1 MKKTALLEI
10 TVYGQN
16 SHHRKTIEYQWG
28 IDERSLKIS
37 RELWA
42 SDAKDS
48 DANAPEESRGGP
60 ARKLPS

>member
-1 MKKTALLEI
+1 M
-10 TVYGQN
+10 
-16 SHHRKTIEYQWG
+16 EYQWG
-28 IDERSLKIS
+28 IDERLLKIS